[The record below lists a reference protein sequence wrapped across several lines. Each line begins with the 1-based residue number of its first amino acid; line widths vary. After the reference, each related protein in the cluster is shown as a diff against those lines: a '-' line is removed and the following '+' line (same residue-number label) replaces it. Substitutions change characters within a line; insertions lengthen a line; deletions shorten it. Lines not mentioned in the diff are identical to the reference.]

1 MCPAMKS
8 ANLMTIRHASLAGR
22 LALGLLVAGPAAL
35 SLAPVPALA
44 QAHAGVAQAGVAQA
58 AEALRAITTLRADFI
73 QRSETSGQQVSGVLS
88 LKRGGKIRF
97 AYQRGYPVSIISD
110 GHALSII
117 DSEVN
122 HTQRW
127 PIGNSPLGALLNPA
141 KDVTQYG
148 TVLPALDPRVVA
160 IRVEDRGHP
169 EYGVMILTFVH
180 KPSAPGGLELEGW
193 QTQDAQ
199 NRRTTIRLSGHQ
211 YGVPVSDDLFRY
223 IDSRARPH
231 K

>member
-1 MCPAMKS
+1 MNS
-8 ANLMTIRHASLAGR
+8 AHLIKIRLAPLIGR
-22 LALGLLVAGPAAL
+22 LAVGLLVAGPAAL
-35 SLAPVPALA
+35 SLAPAPALA
-44 QAHAGVAQAGVAQA
+44 QPSAGVAEAAQ
-58 AEALRAITTLRADFI
+58 ALRAITTLRADFV
-73 QRSETSGQQVSGVLS
+73 QRGDSTGQQVSGVLS

-97 AYQRGYPVSIISD
+97 AYQRGYPVLIVSD

-148 TVLPALDPRVVA
+148 HLLPSLDAHSVT
-160 IRVEDRGHP
+160 IRVADPAHP
-169 EYGVMILTFVH
+169 EYGVMILTFAH
-180 KPSAPGGLELEGW
+180 KPAAPGGLELVGW

-199 NRRTTIRLSGHQ
+199 NRRTTIRLSNHQ
-211 YGVPVSDDLFRY
+211 YGAPLGDDLFTY